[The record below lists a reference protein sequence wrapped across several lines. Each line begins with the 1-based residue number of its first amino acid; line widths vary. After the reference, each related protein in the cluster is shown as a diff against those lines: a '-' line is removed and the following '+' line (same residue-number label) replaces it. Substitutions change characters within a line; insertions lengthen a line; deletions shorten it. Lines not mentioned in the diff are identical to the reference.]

1 MNRVTVIDYG
11 LGNLLSVEQALRHC
25 GADVVCT
32 SSPELIEAADFLVLP
47 GVGAFG
53 DGMKG
58 LELRGL
64 LEPLLIAARSGKPLL
79 GICLGMQLLFE
90 NSSEFGLH
98 AGLGLIPGIVRG
110 IPPLSNK
117 DGSRR
122 RIPHIGW
129 TGIIPPGNRC
139 SWDEPLLDGLPQ
151 GVSMYFVHSFM
162 AHPTEES
169 QLKAISNHD
178 GVEVAAVVSRKNLTG
193 CQFHPEKSGAA
204 GLKLFE
210 NFLRLG

>member
-1 MNRVTVIDYG
+1 MSRVAVIDYG
-11 LGNLLSVEQALRHC
+11 LGNLLSVEQAIRHC

-32 SSPELIEAADFLVLP
+32 SSPELIGTADFLVLP
-47 GVGAFG
+47 GVGAFA

-64 LEPLLIAARSGKPLL
+64 LKPLLFAAESGKPIL

-90 NSSEFGLH
+90 SSSEFGLH
-98 AGLGLIPGIVRG
+98 TGLGLIPGAVTE
-110 IPPLSNK
+110 IPSLCQ

-129 TGIIPPGNRC
+129 TAIMPPENRC
-139 SWDEPLLDGLPQ
+139 KWEDPLLDGLPS

-162 AHPTEES
+162 AKPADEK
-169 QLKAISNHD
+169 QLKAVSNHD
-178 GVEVAAVVSRKNLTG
+178 GVEVAAVVRRGNLSG
-193 CQFHPEKSGAA
+193 CQFHPEKSGPA
-204 GLKLFE
+204 GLKLFK